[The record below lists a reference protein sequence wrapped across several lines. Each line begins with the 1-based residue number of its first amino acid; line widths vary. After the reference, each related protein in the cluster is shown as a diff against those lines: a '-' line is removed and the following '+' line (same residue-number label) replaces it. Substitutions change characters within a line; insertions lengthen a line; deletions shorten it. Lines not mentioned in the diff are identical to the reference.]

1 MAAEKE
7 IPEAPY
13 WFIYDIET
21 IDNRKVKVFRL
32 GRYGKK
38 AVANAVI
45 EKTFFKEI
53 QRLHSTIAVL
63 RDMIGREIQRL
74 HSTIA
79 VLRDVIGRERIVE
92 YLKKEFLRKLKD
104 SSKRRYDLIN
114 HPFWFEK
121 ESALSQLFKEGKV
134 YRTRN
139 GWIKLK
145 EIDK

>member
-45 EKTFFKEI
+45 EKTFFK
-53 QRLHSTIAVL
+53 
-63 RDMIGREIQRL
+63 EIQRL